1 MSVQHLKLSSHS
13 GFEADA
19 TVTDDGRVDIAI
31 DETDPGKLAAL
42 LVSKPLPASS
52 SSSSVDAGGTSD
64 PKLARLNIVI
74 QVVGSRGDVQ
84 PFVALGHVLRRTYG
98 HRVRLVTHSVFKEFV
113 EAPERDRDGDGGRL
127 EFFDIGGGDPA
138 ELMSFMVQ
146 NGKTGQKEND
156 DGGGGQSHGD
166 KGDNDDDKDG
176 GGGGLIPPM
185 ESYTNG
191 EIAGRRRFIEAV
203 LHGCWRSMADDQG
216 NASDGKVNNN
226 GGNEHGTTDVPF
238 VADAIIANPPSFA
251 HIHIAES
258 LGVPLHIMFTMP
270 WTPTRSFPH
279 PLANLK
285 CISSASS
292 FPSTDVSSSVYGF
305 ASFLSYTIVECL
317 TWQGLGDIIN
327 RFRSRNLGLEPL
339 SPLLAVAPFHQG
351 GLMGRLQ
358 VPTTYCWSPSLLP
371 KPPDW
376 GAEITVAGYF
386 FSAAT
391 SGGGYTPQPELAA
404 FLAAGKPP
412 IYIGFGSIVVDD
424 PVGLTKTIVD
434 AVGRLKG
441 ARAIVSKGWGGLG
454 EGDAYKGRSKD
465 IFFLESDCPHEWLFP
480 RMACVVHHGGAGT
493 TAAGLRFGVPS
504 VVVPFFGDQPFWGS
518 LVAQAGAGP
527 DPVPFSRLTAER
539 LAAAIE
545 LALRPTTKTKAAALG
560 DKIRDDKDG
569 GGAVI
574 GAQSFHKHL
583 SRPQIHCQILPDRLA
598 VWQYRNKTKKTT
610 VGMSALAAAILVHE
624 NKLAYS
630 DLALFRAQEYHIHTG
645 DQPWE
650 PITGA
655 GSAILGDLSSIAMAV
670 ADFPQELFRKAK
682 KASNDGGDK
691 GAGTTD
697 GGTTTV
703 KVDTPSATVTLDTA
717 VQAGQSIGRIVSTG
731 LQTPLHFCLG
741 LARGFHN
748 APRLYHDDTVRA
760 LPGVGTAG
768 DDGGRGGAE
777 PAVDGLGGGIRA
789 ASKAFGL
796 GLYDG
801 VTGLVTQPLQGAEQS
816 GGKGFVKGFAKGI
829 GGVVFKPAAGA
840 WSVPAYTMQGV
851 QAEVQK
857 LTGGVGLGVG
867 PSKKEMQAR
876 RMAARMRQSEA
887 EWQEASVGD
896 NLGAESQAVLERWT
910 KAEAGGGDRLD

>member
-19 TVTDDGRVDIAI
+19 TVTDDGRVDIAV

-42 LVSKPLPASS
+42 LASKPLPTPPSTDEPS
-52 SSSSVDAGGTSD
+52 GTID
-64 PKLARLNIVI
+64 TKPPRLDIAI

-84 PFVALGHVLRRTYG
+84 PFIALGHVLRRTYG
-98 HRVRLVTHSVFKEFV
+98 HRVRLVTHSVFKDFV
-113 EAPERDRDGDGGRL
+113 ETPLTEGDGDGGHL

-146 NGKTGQKEND
+146 NGKAGE
-156 DGGGGQSHGD
+156 
-166 KGDNDDDKDG
+166 KGDEKGEQGEEDN

-203 LHGCWRSMADDQG
+203 LHGCWRSMAD
-216 NASDGKVNNN
+216 N
-226 GGNEHGTTDVPF
+226 GGNDDDNDQNNENGTKEAPF

-285 CISSASS
+285 CMSSASS
-292 FPSTDVSSSVYGF
+292 FPSSSHESSVYGF
-305 ASFLSYTIVECL
+305 ASVISYTIVECL
-317 TWQGLGDIIN
+317 AWQGLGDIIN

-351 GLMGRLQ
+351 GLMGRLR
-358 VPTTYCWSPSLLP
+358 VPTTYCWSPALLP
-371 KPPDW
+371 KPKDW
-376 GAEITVAGYF
+376 GSEITVAGYF
-386 FSAAT
+386 FSALT
-391 SGGGYTPQPELAA
+391 SHKKDKTKAIESGYTPQPDMAK
-404 FLAAGKPP
+404 FLDAGPP
-412 IYIGFGSIVVDD
+412 PVYIGFGSIVVDD
-424 PVGLTKTIVD
+424 PAGLTKTIVD

-441 ARAIVSKGWGGLG
+441 VRAIVSKGWGGLG
-454 EGDAYKGRSKD
+454 GDDADKTKSKD

-493 TAAGLRFGVPS
+493 TAAGLRFGVPT

-527 DPVPFSRLTAER
+527 DPIPFSRLTSEQ
-539 LAAAIE
+539 LATAIE
-545 LALRPTTKTKAAALG
+545 QALKPETKTKAAALG

-569 GGAVI
+569 GGAVV
-574 GAQSFHKHL
+574 GAKSFHEHL
-583 SRPQIHCQILPDRLA
+583 GGPDIHCEFLSDRLA
-598 VWQYRNKTKKTT
+598 VWQYKDKETKTT
-610 VGMSALAAAILVHE
+610 MKLSALAAAILVHSD
-624 NKLAYS
+624 KLAYS
-630 DLALFRAQEYHIHTG
+630 DLTLFRAQEYHIHTG

-655 GSAILGDLSSIAMAV
+655 GSALLGDLSSIAMAV
-670 ADFPQELFRKAK
+670 ADFPLQLFKKAK
-682 KASNDGGDK
+682 KVEEEGKKTGEKLKEKLDETS
-691 GAGTTD
+691 TTI
-697 GGTTTV
+697 

-717 VQAGQSIGRIVSTG
+717 VQAGQSVSRIVSTG

-748 APRLYHDDTVRA
+748 APRLYSDETVRN
-760 LPGVGTAG
+760 LPGTE
-768 DDGGRGGAE
+768 DE
-777 PAVDGLGGGIRA
+777 PAVDGLGGGIKA

-801 VTGLVTQPLQGAEQS
+801 VTGLVTQPLKGAEEH
-816 GGKGFVKGFAKGI
+816 GGKGLVKGFAKGI

-840 WSVPAYTMQGV
+840 WSVPAYTMQGF

-857 LTGGVGLGVG
+857 LTGGVGISHGA
-867 PSKKEMQAR
+867 SKKEMQAR
-876 RMAARMRQSEA
+876 RVAARTRQSEA
-887 EWQEASVGD
+887 EWKAVESGEKDTVLKQWAETGIDVKK
-896 NLGAESQAVLERWT
+896 AESKE
-910 KAEAGGGDRLD
+910 